1 MAAFVRYRGEVR
13 RAQLRS
19 ATFHGRELF
28 VIADID
34 GYKVEKEIHFSS
46 VVGYDWSWKAQ
57 VEAA

>member
-28 VIADID
+28 VTAEID

-46 VVGYDWSWKAQ
+46 VVSYDWSWKANT
-57 VEAA
+57 AA